1 VINRF
6 PLGWDRLPA
15 SQAFCRRGVAF
26 CFLVMLLAASIPA
39 HSAESHEE
47 RGKRVV
53 NQALEALGGQAFLN
67 VEDRVESGRA
77 YSFYRE
83 QITGL
88 SIARI
93 YTRYLAPVPG
103 KIALRER
110 QAFGKDQSSSV
121 LFTDTG
127 AWEITFR
134 GARPLDDQRYE
145 NYQDSMLRNI
155 FYILRQRLHEPGLQ
169 LYSQGADVFENAPV
183 EIVDFTDADGRTVTV
198 YFSQST
204 KLPIRQVFKRR
215 NPEYKD
221 FDQEVT
227 VFAKYRD
234 VAGVKW
240 PFDVHR
246 DRNGE
251 KIYEMY
257 SDSVEVN
264 KDLKDELFSLPGNIK
279 VLPKGK

>member
-1 VINRF
+1 LTEKSLKSLAQWF
-6 PLGWDRLPA
+6 CLALALGSLT
-15 SQAFCRRGVAF
+15 
-26 CFLVMLLAASIPA
+26 AAR
-39 HSAESHEE
+39 SAETREE

-53 NQALEALGGQAFLN
+53 NEALEALGGQAFLN
-67 VEDRVESGRA
+67 MDDREETGRA

-83 QITGL
+83 QLTGL

-110 QAFGKDQSSSV
+110 QAFGKDQSSAV
-121 LFTDTG
+121 LFTDAG

-134 GARPLDDQRYE
+134 GARPLDDQRSE
-145 NYQDSMLRNI
+145 NYQDSTLRNI
-155 FYILRQRLHEPGLQ
+155 FYILRQRLHEPGMQ
-169 LYSQGADVFENAPV
+169 LYSQGADVFENVPV
-183 EIVDFTDADGRTVTV
+183 EIVDITDAEGRTVTV
-198 YFSQST
+198 YFSQGT

-234 VAGVKW
+234 VGGVKW
-240 PFDVHR
+240 PFDIQR

-251 KIYEMY
+251 KIYQMY
-257 SDSVEVN
+257 SDSVDIN
-264 KDLKDELFSLPGNIK
+264 KGLKDDLFSLPGNMKI
-279 VLPKGK
+279 LPKAK